1 MFTVGYMCFS
11 TEYKY
16 ISDFQSSSIE
26 EITVFQACTYRMIV
40 FMELKWVRTYFGCC
54 RIKIK
59 GRCAFLQELLE
70 NGTGVVFVSHIVCGH
85 NC

>member
-1 MFTVGYMCFS
+1 MCFS

-40 FMELKWVRTYFGCC
+40 FMELK
-54 RIKIK
+54 
-59 GRCAFLQELLE
+59 
-70 NGTGVVFVSHIVCGH
+70 
-85 NC
+85 